1 MINKLVKEIEN
12 MWWWNHVTFQ
22 KENAKNKSYVSHSHA
37 MHTLFSPFLLSHFSS
52 HILSIGHTNFSL
64 FQLTDSQN
72 MAIVLYYY
80 YNHHYYYIIT

>member
-37 MHTLFSPFLLSHFSS
+37 MQTLFSPF
-52 HILSIGHTNFSL
+52 I
-64 FQLTDSQN
+64 
-72 MAIVLYYY
+72 
-80 YNHHYYYIIT
+80 